1 MIAMNISEKILAKA
15 SNKEEVSPGDTVNVD
30 VDVAMSHDG
39 TSPPT
44 IKVFEKLKDKVWNPD
59 KIVLVFD
66 HNVPANT
73 IGSADFQQV
82 VRDFAKKQ
90 RIKNLY
96 TQGEGICHQVLPENG
111 HIVPS
116 TVVVGADSHTCTYG
130 AFGCFSTG
138 LGATDLAMVYAT
150 GQTWFNV
157 PESLKI
163 NVEGSFNDN
172 VYSKDLILNIIKS
185 LGSYGGTY
193 KSLEFHGESID
204 KMSVDGR
211 LTMTNMVIE
220 CGAKNG
226 IMIPNKSTKEF
237 LAKRGI
243 TDYTVTTPD
252 KKAEYEKIYDFD
264 IDDLQPQVACP
275 HNVDNVKDIDKV
287 EGTSINQAVLGS
299 CTNGRYDDLV
309 EAARILEGNKVH
321 EDVQLLVFPASR
333 RIYQKAIKEGII
345 ETLLDSNAII
355 CNPGCGPC
363 LGAHMGVMTDDMTC
377 ISTTNRNFLG
387 RMGSSKSYVYL
398 SNPAVVASS
407 AIRGEITHPYNIK

>member
-1 MIAMNISEKILAKA
+1 MNITEKILAKA
-15 SNKEEVSPGDTVNVD
+15 SNKDELSPGDTVNAKI
-30 VDVAMSHDG
+30 DVAMSHDG

-44 IKVFEKLKDKVWNPD
+44 IKVFEKIADKVWDSD

-73 IGSADFQQV
+73 MGSAEFQQV

-90 RIKNLY
+90 GIKNIY
-96 TQGEGICHQVLPENG
+96 KQGEGICHQVLPEEG
-111 HIVPS
+111 HVKPS
-116 TVVVGADSHTCTYG
+116 TVIVGADSHTCTYG
-130 AFGCFSTG
+130 AFGAFSTG

-150 GQTWFNV
+150 GETWFNV
-157 PESLKI
+157 PETLKI
-163 NVEGSFNDN
+163 NVNGSLQEN
-172 VYSKDLILNIIKS
+172 VYSKDLILNIIKT

-193 KSLEFHGESID
+193 KSLEFHGETID
-204 KMSVDGR
+204 NLSVDAR
-211 LTMTNMVIE
+211 MTMTNMVIE

-226 IMIPNKSTKEF
+226 IMVPNKSTEEY

-243 TDYTVTTPD
+243 TDYNITTPD
-252 KKAEYEKIYDFD
+252 KNAEYEKVYDFD
-264 IDDLQPQVACP
+264 VDDLRPQVACP
-275 HNVDNVKDIDKV
+275 HNVDNVEDIDKV

-299 CTNGRYDDLV
+299 CTNGRYEDLV
-309 EAARILEGNKVH
+309 QAAKILENHKVH

-333 RIYQKAIKEGII
+333 KIYQKAIDEGII
-345 ETLLDSNAII
+345 QIFLESNAII

-387 RMGSSKSYVYL
+387 RMGSAKSYVYL
-398 SNPAVVASS
+398 SNPAVVAAS
-407 AIRGEITHPYNIK
+407 AITGEITDPQNI

>member
-1 MIAMNISEKILAKA
+1 MNITEKILAKA
-15 SNKEEVSPGDTVNVD
+15 SNKDELSPGDTVNAKI
-30 VDVAMSHDG
+30 DVAMSHDG

-44 IKVFEKLKDKVWNPD
+44 IKVFEKIADKVWDPD

-73 IGSADFQQV
+73 MGSAEFQQV

-90 RIKNLY
+90 GIKNIY
-96 TQGEGICHQVLPENG
+96 KQGEGICHQVLPEEG
-111 HIVPS
+111 HVKPS
-116 TVVVGADSHTCTYG
+116 TVIVGADSHTCTYG
-130 AFGCFSTG
+130 AFGAFSTG

-150 GQTWFNV
+150 GETWFNV
-157 PESLKI
+157 PETLKI
-163 NVEGSFNDN
+163 NVNGSLQEN
-172 VYSKDLILNIIKS
+172 VYSKDLILNIIKT

-193 KSLEFHGESID
+193 KSLEFHGETID
-204 KMSVDGR
+204 NLSVDAR
-211 LTMTNMVIE
+211 MTMTNMVIE

-226 IMIPNKSTKEF
+226 IMVPNKSTEEY

-243 TDYTVTTPD
+243 TDYNITTPD
-252 KKAEYEKIYDFD
+252 KNAEYEKVYDFD
-264 IDDLQPQVACP
+264 VDDLRPQVACP
-275 HNVDNVKDIDKV
+275 HNVDNVEDIDKV

-299 CTNGRYDDLV
+299 CTNGRYEDLV
-309 EAARILEGNKVH
+309 QAAKILENHKVH

-333 RIYQKAIKEGII
+333 KIYQKAIDEGII
-345 ETLLDSNAII
+345 QIFLESNAII

-387 RMGSSKSYVYL
+387 RMGSAKSYVYL
-398 SNPAVVASS
+398 SNPAVVAAS
-407 AIRGEITHPYNIK
+407 AITGEITDPQNI